1 MHVIDSTHQ
10 TPDETT
16 EAVAAWIRSKLQ
28 R

>member
-1 MHVIDSTHQ
+1 MHVIDSTCQ

-16 EAVAAWIRSKLQ
+16 EAVAAWIRSNLK